1 LSKLF
6 CLLLFIL
13 NCQESSVDL
22 NGIRWIHG
30 SADCTKNTEDPIQA
44 VQYNSST
51 WILRQNKCVNYEAP
65 FLFLF
70 IGDDKALLMDT
81 GATSDAGA
89 FPIYDTVIRIIHE
102 WEKENKKKLS
112 LIVAHTHSHG
122 DHWMGDGQFKG
133 KPNTTIVGLT
143 ESDVQQFFQLKDWPE
158 KINTFELGNR
168 KVEIIPI
175 PGHDKTSLA
184 LYDAQTQFLLTG
196 DTFYPGRLYVRD
208 WTAFKQSI
216 QRLVDFTSQHKISY
230 LIGNHIEMSATTGKD
245 YPTGTVWQPDEHVLP
260 LTVNDLRQLNT
271 GLIELGEQPLRKVF
285 DHFIV
290 VPK

>member
-1 LSKLF
+1 LIKLF

-158 KINTFELGNR
+158 RTNTFELGNR